1 MVRLLMRVRQQ
12 HAAAAPSTQPSTD
25 PATLLPADCEMP
37 SHTVTVTK
45 DFKFSPPSIES
56 EVPCHLHFKLLPY
69 TAAHHI
75 CVTNASTKE
84 VVASSGPLRAGDSF
98 STTLVEPGRYAFSSE
113 AYPFMHGGVH
123 AAACPSTSSNAAA
136 SRLEAEP
143 SIDCIKA
150 NSSAGPELSP
160 KTEGAAAASA
170 AQHTGKPARRSA
182 SPSKGAAAGQAST
195 VAGQHRPA
203 HGDHDTLAGAGS
215 DLATTT
221 TATTAPALVGA
232 AGAAPGGSSSA
243 DAGAQA
249 APALAPLTDRCRRS
263 SCGSDSWDLLPQ
275 QPSEQAVLELVAAGA
290 QRQHSLPA
298 TGRGFPGVGA
308 GSNASAAGAS
318 ILQQPQPP
326 VEGSPTPSSCC
337 DDIVPDHAEAPTA
350 PTAAAAAAGCTS
362 PAELFRSGPYRR
374 RATAYDDDHD
384 PPTQA
389 PTAELR
395 AARAQLQQ
403 QQACSSQQGGSCS
416 LTANSSSNS
425 GRGTAAAGRQAA
437 GEQQRPAACS
447 MVRYAAGLEGLEISC
462 SAIALPEH
470 SSAAALARAGSA
482 GSSVLLGSCRSM
494 QHNPLDSE
502 AEPGT
507 ASAGFSDD
515 EEVTE
520 FLYEPLGTDT
530 DEGGGCAPGPAAV
543 GYKLM
548 RSDSSQ
554 HTSEEEPGSPG
565 DDSGREHQQQE
576 PDWLPRQQEQ
586 LGSEHS
592 QEDVISE
599 AAHLLPAA
607 RCNGSGRRV
616 RAAWPSSSTGPAAD
630 AVLRSHSESDDS
642 SDSDS
647 GRDVRLRHAYG
658 RGAAGGSST
667 NSSWLLGASRQ
678 QGQRHQPNGRRVER
692 LDSAAQTS
700 PLHGGSLRMNQPPGS
715 SWTLGGK
722 QVASFSSPAGHT
734 AVEDISARHNSSS
747 SSRASAPAA
756 GASAAAAAKRYLG
769 SGSSTMLG
777 PGTHRIGRGGQL
789 PPIGSCLEAVTRSV
803 ADTAAVLQKCSLQA
817 TQLPA
822 KLPGAVADSACDSD
836 GEPPSLAARLAQK
849 QQQQKLVAA
858 NALAGSAA
866 HSRTSSSGGSNAAD
880 SALAAAAAAAAGQG
894 QGTKKKKKGKG
905 KADAAAVRAAAEAR
919 AAVEARRHD
928 RDTVEC
934 ALLDNRGSSSRGDSE
949 VCC

>member
-1 MVRLLMRVRQQ
+1 M
-12 HAAAAPSTQPSTD
+12 
-25 PATLLPADCEMP
+25 
-37 SHTVTVTK
+37 TVTK

-75 CVTNASTKE
+75 CVTNASTQE
-84 VVASSGPLRAGDSF
+84 VVASSGALRAGDSF

-123 AAACPSTSSNAAA
+123 AAACPSTSSSAA
-136 SRLEAEP
+136 SRLEAQP
-143 SIDCIKA
+143 SVDCIKA
-150 NSSAGPELSP
+150 SSAGPELSP
-160 KTEGAAAASA
+160 KTDGAAAASA
-170 AQHTGKPARRSA
+170 AQQTGKPARRSA
-182 SPSKGAAAGQAST
+182 SPSKGAAAGGAST
-195 VAGQHRPA
+195 VAGQHRQA

-221 TATTAPALVGA
+221 TATTAPAVVGA
-232 AGAAPGGSSSA
+232 AGAAAGGTSSA
-243 DAGAQA
+243 DAGVQA
-249 APALAPLTDRCRRS
+249 ATALAPLTDRCRRS
-263 SCGSDSWDLLPQ
+263 SCGSVSWDLLPQ

-298 TGRGFPGVGA
+298 TGRGFPGAGA

-318 ILQQPQPP
+318 ILQQPQPS

-337 DDIVPDHAEAPTA
+337 DDSVSDHAET
-350 PTAAAAAAGCTS
+350 PTAAAAAAAGRAS
-362 PAELFRSGPYRR
+362 SAELFRSGPYRR
-374 RATAYDDDHD
+374 RATAYDDDLD
-384 PPTQA
+384 PPFHQA

-395 AARAQLQQ
+395 DARAKLQQ
-403 QQACSSQQGGSCS
+403 HEYSSSQQGGSRS

-425 GRGTAAAGRQAA
+425 GGGTAAGRQAA
-437 GEQQRPAACS
+437 GEQQHRAACS

-462 SAIALPEH
+462 SAVALPDH
-470 SSAAALARAGSA
+470 SSAAVLARSGSA

-494 QHNPLDSE
+494 QHNPLDSD

-554 HTSEEEPGSPG
+554 HTSEEEPGSPA
-565 DDSGREHQQQE
+565 DSGREHQQQE
-576 PDWLPRQQEQ
+576 QDWRPRQQE

-607 RCNGSGRRV
+607 RCNGSGITGAGRHARL
-616 RAAWPSSSTGPAAD
+616 AWPSGSTGPAAD
-630 AVLRSHSESDDS
+630 YVLRSHSDES

-678 QGQRHQPNGRRVER
+678 QGQQHQSNGRHVEQ

-700 PLHGGSLRMNQPPGS
+700 PLHGGSIRMNQPPGS

-722 QVASFSSPAGHT
+722 QVASFSSSAGHT

-747 SSRASAPAA
+747 SSRASTPAA
-756 GASAAAAAKRYLG
+756 GASAAAAAKRYTG

-777 PGTHRIGRGGQL
+777 PGTHTIGRGGQL
-789 PPIGSCLEAVTRSV
+789 PPIGSGLEAVTCSV
-803 ADTAAVLQKCSLQA
+803 ADTAAVLQKHSLQA
-817 TQLPA
+817 AQLPA

-866 HSRTSSSGGSNAAD
+866 HSRTSSSGGSSAAG
-880 SALAAAAAAAAGQG
+880 SALAAAAAAAAGQS
-894 QGTKKKKKGKG
+894 QGAKKKKKGKT